1 MQRQATLT
9 VMNSIT
15 ITTTITTTTIITK
28 NSPGRLTD
36 DI

>member
-15 ITTTITTTTIITK
+15 TTTTIITK

>member
-9 VMNSIT
+9 VMNS
-15 ITTTITTTTIITK
+15 ITTTTIITK